1 MIIVSY
7 NILFIMINLHLVGW
21 TSLYFYVHAVI
32 LCFIVVIS
40 IIRGFRFFLCRILSL
55 IGLGLGNGNLMTFIC
70 LNLKL
75 NYQYCLNLYSYFTLY
90 SLYSEQPYL
99 YCYASSTS
107 LLMLIWPSMLSLLP
121 VFCIFIPFPYCYG
134 NYGLV
139 VQSVL
144 SISSFY
150 TVNCP
155 TIPDINPY
163 LSMFPFQLTRRDDY
177 QRR

>member
-1 MIIVSY
+1 M
-7 NILFIMINLHLVGW
+7 
-21 TSLYFYVHAVI
+21 I

-40 IIRGFRFFLCRILSL
+40 IIRGFRFFLCMTLSL
-55 IGLGLGNGNLMTFIC
+55 RELGLGNGNLMTFIC
-70 LNLKL
+70 LNPGL
-75 NYQYCLNLYSYFTLY
+75 NYQYCLNLYSYSTLY

-107 LLMLIWPSMLSLLP
+107 LLVLIWPSMLSLLP
-121 VFCIFIPFPYCYG
+121 AFCIFIPFPYCYG

-150 TVNCP
+150 TINYP
-155 TIPDINPY
+155 IILDIS
-163 LSMFPFQLTRRDDY
+163 LCL
-177 QRR
+177 